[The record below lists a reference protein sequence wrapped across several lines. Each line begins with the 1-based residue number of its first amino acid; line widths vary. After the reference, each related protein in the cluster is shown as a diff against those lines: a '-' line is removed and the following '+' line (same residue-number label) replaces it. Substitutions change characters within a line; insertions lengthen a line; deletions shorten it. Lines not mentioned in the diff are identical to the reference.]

1 MSSDAVAKLSFGA
14 VPAART
20 PARPGGS
27 LERLLLRVLLAL
39 SLLSLLVA
47 VGLPVAALGGMSF
60 FDSQGQFSG
69 LTNHLAYLSS
79 PNVGRSLFN
88 SLCLSVLSALICVS
102 LAYGYAFAL
111 TQTCMPGRR
120 FFRAVALVPVLAP
133 SLLMAI
139 SLIYLFGN
147 QGLLKGWLPG
157 LSAYGPFGI
166 VTGSVLWTFPHA
178 LLVLLTALASSDG
191 RLYEAAASLGASPW
205 RVFRTVTLPAS
216 RYGLVMAFM
225 LVFVLVITDFGVPKV
240 IGGNTQVLATD
251 IYKQVIG
258 QQKLQMGAVVALV
271 LLLPALLAFWVEQ
284 RLRASQSASLGL
296 RAVPYAPK
304 PAPVLDRAMLLYC
317 SLVAGALLLVMGVA
331 VFASLATYW
340 PYQLQ
345 PSLRNYQFDLMDGG
359 GWASYFNSLKLALGT
374 ALLGTGLSFLSA
386 YLVEKPRQFA
396 AARGLL
402 AGLAGL
408 PMAVPG
414 LALGLGY
421 ILFFNAAWNPLHVL
435 YGSLGLLVIC
445 TTAHFFSV
453 AHLTQLTALRALDRE
468 YELVAESMGVPFWK
482 TLLRVHLPVSLPTLV
497 QVAGYFFVNALT
509 TVSAVVFLYSP
520 ETTLASVA
528 VLAMD
533 DAGDIGPAAAM
544 AVLIFAT
551 AALGRLVLAGLERL
565 LINKTQRWRAR

>member
-1 MSSDAVAKLSFGA
+1 MPTLAPRPVFSALRL
-14 VPAART
+14 PA
-20 PARPGGS
+20 
-27 LERLLLRVLLAL
+27 ERGLLGLLLGLALLAL
-39 SLLSLLVA
+39 LISIA
-47 VGLPVAALGGMSF
+47 LPVAALLGMSF
-60 FDSQGQFSG
+60 FDAKGQFTG
-69 LTNHLAYLSS
+69 LANHWAYAAS
-79 PNVGRSLFN
+79 PNMGRSLFN
-88 SLCLSVLSALICVS
+88 SLWLSLLSAAICVG

-147 QGLLKGWLPG
+147 QGLLKSWLMGLPG
-157 LSAYGPFGI
+157 VSSIYGPFGI

-178 LLVLLTALASSDG
+178 LLILLTALGTSDG
-191 RLYEAAASLGASPW
+191 RLYEAAASLGASRW
-205 RVFRTVTLPAS
+205 RVFRSVTLPAS
-216 RYGLVMAFM
+216 RYGLVISFVV
-225 LVFVLVITDFGVPKV
+225 VFVLVITDFGVPKV

-258 QQKLQMGAVVALV
+258 QQKLQMGAVVALI

-284 RLRASQSASLGL
+284 RLRAAQGASLSV
-296 RAVPYAPK
+296 RAVPYQPQ
-304 PAPVLDRAMLLYC
+304 PYPLLDRAMLLYC
-317 SLVAGALLLVMGVA
+317 SLIAALLLAVLGVA
-331 VFASLATYW
+331 VFASLATFW
-340 PYQLQ
+340 PYKLA
-345 PSLRNYQFDLMDGG
+345 PSLINYQFDLMDGG
-359 GWASYFNSLKLALGT
+359 GWASYSNSLKLALGT
-374 ALLGTGLSFLSA
+374 ALLGTALSFLTA
-386 YLVEKPRQFA
+386 YLVEKPRQMA
-396 AARGLL
+396 AVRKLL
-402 AGLAGL
+402 NAVASL

-421 ILFFNAAWNPLHVL
+421 ILFFNAAWNPLHFL
-435 YGSLGLLVIC
+435 YGSLGLLMIC
-445 TTAHFFSV
+445 TVAHFFSV
-453 AHLTQLTALRALDRE
+453 AHITQLSALRQLDRE
-468 YELVAESMGVPFWK
+468 YELVAESLGVPFWK

-520 ETTLASVA
+520 ETSLASVA

-551 AALGRLVLAGLERL
+551 AAVGRLVLALLERL